1 VESLIPRGN
10 TTQDVEF
17 SEQLQRTAEWLNS
30 LPLARLD
37 REREGG
43 SIADRAFAICQEM
56 IRETESILGLPERQL
71 PRLRA
76 HGAGSQL
83 AVVGQELSEVMAS
96 VELDRINSDLAFMRF
111 ISAFISLRRT
121 GAQR

>member
-1 VESLIPRGN
+1 MESLIPRGN
-10 TTQDVEF
+10 TTLDVEF

-56 IRETESILGLPERQL
+56 IRETESILGLPERKL
-71 PRLRA
+71 PRLRVKA
-76 HGAGSQL
+76 R
-83 AVVGQELSEVMAS
+83 
-96 VELDRINSDLAFMRF
+96 D
-111 ISAFISLRRT
+111 
-121 GAQR
+121 

>member
-1 VESLIPRGN
+1 MESLIPRGN
-10 TTQDVEF
+10 TTLDVEF

-43 SIADRAFAICQEM
+43 SIADRAFAICQE
-56 IRETESILGLPERQL
+56 ILGLPERKL